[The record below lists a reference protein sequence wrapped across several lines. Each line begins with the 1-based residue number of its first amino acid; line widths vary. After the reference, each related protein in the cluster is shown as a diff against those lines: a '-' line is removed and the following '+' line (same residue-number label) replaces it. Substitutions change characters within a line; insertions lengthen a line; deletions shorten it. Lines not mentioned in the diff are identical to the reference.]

1 MASNVIDG
9 TRPAKKNVSEQA
21 MLHLLKTTLSCLLI
35 IVIGGCGTTSS
46 SQAEYKKSTTVPP
59 LEVPPDLIG
68 STSIDE
74 HKVMPDVSESTTFS
88 NYSRTRSHGLSSQ
101 SSKVKVLP
109 LSETVQIKHDGNI
122 RWLLLQT
129 EPAIFWPKV
138 KQFWLKNGFTLK
150 IENAAIGI
158 METEWS
164 ENRADIPQE
173 GIRKYLGKA
182 LSMLYSAPTRD
193 KFRVRLERGHIAGT
207 TELYITHRGAEEVAR
222 GNNFTWQNRPS
233 EPELEAEMLNRL
245 MVFIGVEKEQAETLL
260 AKTEKKEPTSR
271 AHLIHKKE
279 GQVDLMVQEDF
290 ARTWRRTGL
299 ALDHLGFTLEDRN
312 RSSGLYLIRYID
324 PDKEKGFFARIFGGK
339 KEKDN
344 QVYRINLLDES
355 STTRIVVL
363 NNQGKISSNKTAE
376 RILTLLHEQLK

>member
-1 MASNVIDG
+1 MDG

-21 MLHLLKTTLSCLLI
+21 MLHLLKTTLWCLLI
-35 IVIGGCGTTSS
+35 TIIGGCGTTSS
-46 SQAEYKKSTTVPP
+46 SQADYKKSTTVPP

-68 STSIDE
+68 STGVDE
-74 HKVMPDVSESTTFS
+74 HKVMPGVSETTTFS
-88 NYSRTRSHGLSSQ
+88 NYSNTRSHDLSSQ
-101 SSKVKVLP
+101 ASKVKVLP
-109 LSETVQIKHDGNI
+109 LSETVQIKHDGNT
-122 RWLLLQT
+122 RWLVLQT
-129 EPAIFWPKV
+129 KPAIFWPKV

-182 LSMLYSAPTRD
+182 LGMLYSAPTRD
-193 KFRVRLERGHIAGT
+193 KFRIRLERGSIAGT

-233 EPELEAEMLNRL
+233 DPELEAEMLNRL
-245 MVFIGVEKEQAETLL
+245 MVFIGVKKEQAETLL
-260 AKTEKKEPTSR
+260 AAESEKKKPASR
-271 AHLIHKKE
+271 ANLIHHKE
-279 GQVDLMVQEDF
+279 GQVDLVVQEDF
-290 ARTWRRTGL
+290 ARAWRRTGL
-299 ALDHLGFTLEDRN
+299 ALDHLGFTVEDRD
-312 RSSGLYLIRYID
+312 RSSGLYFIRYID
-324 PDKEKGFFARIFGGK
+324 PDADKEKGFFASVFSSK
-339 KEKDN
+339 EEKDN

-363 NNQGKISSNKTAE
+363 NNQGQISSNKTAE
-376 RILTLLHEQLK
+376 RILTLLHEQLE